1 MCHFSCS
8 DTVRQLSFTWLF
20 CLLAAGC
27 GNFVC
32 AEDGNVPPPEAYS
45 VPETVAEARSRAYL
59 LHELIHDTLHVVHR
73 DFFDA
78 DESVSI
84 PSHSFEDVFE
94 GIERVYGVKIKW
106 LAVDARAMNID
117 NKPKTEFDH
126 RAVKALTQGNK
137 HFDELENQTYRFAGR
152 IHLASQCLKC
162 HLSSR
167 SNNNARSAGLILSMP
182 VGRIDHV
189 EPEASNNTPVD
200 VK

>member
-1 MCHFSCS
+1 MRPKLDMIVLYCRLIGEGLVMCHFSCS

-20 CLLAAGC
+20 CLLAAAGC

-32 AEDGNVPPPEAYS
+32 AEDGKVPPPEAYS

-94 GIERVYGVKIKW
+94 G
-106 LAVDARAMNID
+106 L
-117 NKPKTEFDH
+117 
-126 RAVKALTQGNK
+126 
-137 HFDELENQTYRFAGR
+137 ELSL
-152 IHLASQCLKC
+152 IH
-162 HLSSR
+162 
-167 SNNNARSAGLILSMP
+167 I
-182 VGRIDHV
+182 
-189 EPEASNNTPVD
+189 
-200 VK
+200 